1 MTNRPCPRFAGCR
14 TWLLTGFL
22 LILITGCD
30 TPPGSGSIDGLELG
44 LQLQLHLDN
53 LARQDAGLDPD
64 RLAPVRAL
72 FTQPPQGLDSLRLY
86 TARAEVDDEGMMDLR
101 VALLPLQG
109 AMAGGYLAVV
119 VGDDGI
125 VYRTRLWGTPPF
137 DTDPESAWENFWRQ
151 FQYHKTR
158 AVIDPSSALADSAV
172 DQFWMRLQADSS
184 QDLGVQAL
192 YHHGR
197 QMMANSF
204 LIRRTM
210 ALTGRGEVPDPSWYQ
225 HYIDAFTHLDTT
237 AEHLQPLIGED
248 AVSQYRSVT
257 SEALA
262 PLTPLVS
269 HARAGNAGKARSAI
283 LEFRRRTCVTCH
295 NIEDHALGEGGVRD
309 ALMAVFKDRG
319 MRRDLYRVG
328 YDVWPVP
335 GEEAAS
341 QEIASAIKA
350 MLFVLGPS

>member
-1 MTNRPCPRFAGCR
+1 MNPTSRRFFAVC
-14 TWLLTGFL
+14 LLFVSILFL
-22 LILITGCD
+22 TVSLPGCD
-30 TPPGSGSIDGLELG
+30 EAPGSGSIDGIELG
-44 LQLQLHLDN
+44 LHVRLHLTD
-53 LARQDAGLDPD
+53 LARQTDGLDAE
-64 RLAPVRAL
+64 RLSGARAL
-72 FTQPPQGLDSLRLY
+72 FNQPPQGLDSLRLY
-86 TARAEVDDEGMMDLR
+86 TARTTLDDRVLNQR

-109 AMAGGYLAVV
+109 EFAGGFLAIV
-119 VGDDGI
+119 VGDDGV
-125 VYRTRLWGTPPF
+125 VYRSRLWGTPAF
-137 DTDPESAWENFWRQ
+137 DDDPESVWENFWRQ
-151 FQYHKTR
+151 FEYRRTR
-158 AVIDPSSALADSAV
+158 TVIDPSSALADSAV

-184 QDLGVQAL
+184 QDLGLQAL
-192 YHHGR
+192 YAHGR
-197 QMMANSF
+197 QMLANSL

-210 ALTGRGEVPDPSWYQ
+210 ALTGRGEVPEPSWYE

-262 PLTPLVS
+262 LLTPLVS
-269 HARAGNAGKARSAI
+269 HARAGDAGKARSAI

-295 NIEDHALGEGGVRD
+295 NIEDHALGEGRVRD
-309 ALMAVFKDRG
+309 ALMAAFKDRG

-341 QEIASAIKA
+341 QELASAIKA
-350 MLFVLGPS
+350 ILFVLGQS